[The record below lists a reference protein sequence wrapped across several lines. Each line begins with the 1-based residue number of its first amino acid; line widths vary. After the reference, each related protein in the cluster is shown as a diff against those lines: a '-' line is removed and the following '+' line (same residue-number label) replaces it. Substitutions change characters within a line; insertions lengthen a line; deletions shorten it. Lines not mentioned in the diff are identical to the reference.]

1 MHISLKQLHVAI
13 TLKQQLHRTLQYM
26 NVHIYSTTH
35 VRVHSCLR
43 LPIAFSVMRIAF
55 ELDCKLENHG
65 WNEVQTLHPK
75 DDIEGRGGREVGEHG
90 FVDCS
95 SGEGGD
101 CCNMNMMLRKNL
113 RAVGMRKQTK
123 GGVGRSRRRW
133 TTWKEPLR
141 RSCTRRPSLAKALL
155 WPP

>member
-1 MHISLKQLHVAI
+1 
-13 TLKQQLHRTLQYM
+13 
-26 NVHIYSTTH
+26 
-35 VRVHSCLR
+35 
-43 LPIAFSVMRIAF
+43 MRIAF

-101 CCNMNMMLRKNL
+101 CCNMNMMLRKKPEG
-113 RAVGMRKQTK
+113 RRDEEAEE
-123 GGVGRSRRRW
+123 GG
-133 TTWKEPLR
+133 R
-141 RSCTRRPSLAKALL
+141 RSEQEEVDDLEGATEEILHKAPVFGEGFVVTALK
-155 WPP
+155 